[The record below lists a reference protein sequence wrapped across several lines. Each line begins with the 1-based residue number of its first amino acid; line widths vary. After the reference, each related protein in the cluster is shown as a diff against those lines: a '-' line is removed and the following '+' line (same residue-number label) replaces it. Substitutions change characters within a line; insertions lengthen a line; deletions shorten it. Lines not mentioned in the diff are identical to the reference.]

1 MMDIVE
7 RLVNFVTSDSD
18 AEDLMAEAADEI
30 EQLRKRLKDDAKNL
44 RDEFAMATL
53 GKTSFTCRAY
63 GDDYYITHKDEM
75 VKLIWDVA
83 DAMMETRGTK

>member
-1 MMDIVE
+1 MDIVDE
-7 RLVNFVTSDSD
+7 LKDSYSFLGD
-18 AEDLMAEAADEI
+18 PLHRKAWEEI
-30 EQLRKRLKDDAKNL
+30 EKLRKRLKDDAKTL

-75 VKLIWDVA
+75 VKLIWEVA
-83 DAMMETRGTK
+83 DAMMETRGAE